1 MALIGTIS
9 GSVGSGGILTSNNA
23 ITGTLVVANVSTNF
37 PALPSD
43 TVFFVSG
50 STSGATTQAVFG
62 GGLVVSGTSKF
73 ISGLSGSLTQLNDG
87 TSYLI
92 AGSNVTITSAS
103 NGPVTISSVGFSSG
117 YTNAIFGD
125 GSDGD
130 VTISAST
137 TMTREQHYNNLTIG
151 TTGILKPRGFRIF
164 VKGTLT
170 IESGGSINDDGN
182 NATGGTPGTGLGA
195 TGFLDGQ
202 SSAGGNSRGS
212 LGAGNAGVALGS
224 TVSLNS
230 NGVLPVG
237 GAGGASGTG
246 QAGGA
251 GGTCTQITP
260 SQRWS
265 STAVQYAGRAAGSA
279 QWKGGSGGG
288 GGGADPT
295 GGTCV
300 SGAGGGGGGLVYI
313 AANTITNNGTI
324 SANGGNG
331 GNASFTGTANAG
343 GGGGG
348 GAGHVC
354 VVTKT
359 NTSLGTIT
367 ANGGT
372 GGAGAGASG
381 LPGGVG
387 TSGTVVTMVVT

>member
-9 GSVGSGGILTSNNA
+9 GSVGSGGVLTSRNA
-23 ITGTLVVANVSTNF
+23 ITGTLVVANTSTSFPVIPTDPVDAVLYTQGSIVATNEIHASGTIRLMNSSGDEGGELFLNKAVTNTTLNGGVTIDVYRNLVRFFEQGGTARGYYLDISNGGAGVSTNLSF
-37 PALPSD
+37 
-43 TVFFVSG
+43 
-50 STSGATTQAVFG
+50 STS
-62 GGLVVSGTSKF
+62 
-73 ISGLSGSLTQLNDG
+73 
-87 TSYLI
+87 
-92 AGSNVTITSAS
+92 
-103 NGPVTISSVGFSSG
+103 

-279 QWKGGSGGG
+279 Q
-288 GGGADPT
+288 
-295 GGTCV
+295 
-300 SGAGGGGGGLVYI
+300 
-313 AANTITNNGTI
+313 
-324 SANGGNG
+324 
-331 GNASFTGTANAG
+331 
-343 GGGGG
+343 
-348 GAGHVC
+348 
-354 VVTKT
+354 
-359 NTSLGTIT
+359 
-367 ANGGT
+367 
-372 GGAGAGASG
+372 
-381 LPGGVG
+381 
-387 TSGTVVTMVVT
+387 